1 MDIAFLL
8 DSSSSAGEVGYQTQK
23 DFVKVFSRSLAMSVT
38 GSRLGVISYSV
49 QARLDVSFQ
58 EHSNANDLQ
67 ASIDT
72 LPFKGGASQ
81 IDKALGLALEVLFTV
96 NSGARR
102 GIPKVAV
109 VLTDLDT
116 NITEYDILRKAVA
129 PYKTDGVEVIAVG
142 IGPKADLQDLRVL
155 VGSEEYV
162 LGAESFKSLVDLAGN
177 LSLLACKAAGKYT
190 TLFASKERLL
200 LLPRAS
206 ETLSYSST

>member
-38 GSRLGVISYSV
+38 GSRLGVISYSA
-49 QARLDVSFQ
+49 QARLDVAFQ

-81 IDKALGLALEVLFTV
+81 IDKALGLTLEVLFTV
-96 NSGARR
+96 NSGARP

-177 LSLLACKAAGKYT
+177 LTLLACKAAGKYT